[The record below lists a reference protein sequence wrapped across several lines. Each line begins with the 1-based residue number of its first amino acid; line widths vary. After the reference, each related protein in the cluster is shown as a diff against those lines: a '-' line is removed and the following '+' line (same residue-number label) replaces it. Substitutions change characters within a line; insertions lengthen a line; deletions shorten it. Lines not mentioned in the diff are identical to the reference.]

1 MSNFFEQE
9 LRKLFGDGKIIESP
23 RFVGRACLGSL
34 DGDLRVRTQFVTA
47 GYVDRYEALLVT
59 VLNRTDGEVDRICLS
74 LRDLLGVK
82 QIPNNPNFQDG
93 LAPYIWTYRGKS
105 EWYAYQPTDAD
116 YQALRRAAGDY
127 LDVFRERMPERTQ
140 DAPARKPPR
149 RTSKSKGRGER

>member
-23 RFVGRACLGSL
+23 RFVGRACMGSL
-34 DGDLRVRTQFVTA
+34 GGDLRARAQFVTTWYA
-47 GYVDRYEALLVT
+47 DRYEALLVT

-82 QIPNNPNFQDG
+82 QIPNNPNFRDG

-105 EWYAYQPTDAD
+105 EWYAYQPTPAD
-116 YQALRRAAGDY
+116 YDILRQAAGDY
-127 LDVFRERMPERTQ
+127 LDVFRERAPKRTQ
-140 DAPARKPPR
+140 GAPARKPPR
-149 RTSKSKGRGER
+149 RTSKPKGRDER